1 MFFIDILYTT
11 PYTDFSMGM
20 EIVLGLGDSIDYE
33 IRWDSAVFEGLIREF
48 GLSGAELNTNTPIKT
63 ERDLLITVLGFLK
76 DSGGGEL
83 FVGDPAIIENFS
95 RHFKNK
101 ITLGGTAIRAAIAM
115 DKLGYTFALHLVT
128 INGHVKR
135 LMPKNCVWVCSND
148 EESSYPHLIVQFSRG
163 VRVNAADISIET
175 TRANRIIYT
184 NDRDNGL
191 VRIHPELQNLL
202 TGAKVF
208 LLSGFNA
215 MHDAPLVEDRA
226 REMRRILR
234 SLTRK
239 PIVFFEDGHYHVP
252 ELHGIIKNYLLED
265 IDIYSLNEDEL
276 QGSLGR
282 KVLLTDAGAV
292 GEALQSLHE
301 IIPVKLLVVHT
312 KFWALAYGAEAQRYG
327 DALLGGI
334 TMAATRFRLGDDFT
348 KEDYRDTGLLAPEE
362 PGKIFSREIK
372 ASLGDRV
379 CCVPSFQVP
388 EEDATT
394 IGLGDAFVGGFL
406 PALIKINR
414 GEN

>member
-1 MFFIDILYTT
+1 MFFIDILYITS
-11 PYTDFSMGM
+11 YTDFGRGM
-20 EIVLGLGDSIDYE
+20 EIVLGLGNSIDYE
-33 IRWDSAVFEGLIREF
+33 IRWDSAVFEGLIRKF

-63 ERDLLITVLGFLK
+63 ERDLLITILGFLK
-76 DSGGGEL
+76 DSGGGEC

-95 RHFKNK
+95 SHFKNK
-101 ITLGGTAIRAAIAM
+101 ITLGGTGIRAAIAM

-135 LMPKNCVWVCSND
+135 LMPKGCIWICSN
-148 EESSYPHLIVQFSRG
+148 EAESSYPHLIVQFSRG
-163 VRVNAADISIET
+163 VKVNAADISIET

-184 NDRDNGL
+184 NDRDNEL
-191 VRIHPELQNLL
+191 VRIHPELQTLL
-202 TGAKVF
+202 IGAKVF

-215 MHDAPLVEDRA
+215 MHDASLVEDRS
-226 REMRRILR
+226 REIRRILR
-234 SLTRK
+234 SLTQR

-252 ELHGIIKNYLLED
+252 ELHGIVKDYLLED

-276 QGSLGR
+276 QGSLGH

-292 GEALQSLHE
+292 GEALRSLHE
-301 IIPVKLLVVHT
+301 IIPAKLLVVHT
-312 KFWALAYGAEAQRYG
+312 KFWALAYGADAPRYG

-334 TMAATRFRLGDDFT
+334 TMATTRFRLGDDFT

-362 PGKIFSREIK
+362 PGERFSREIK
-372 ASLGDRV
+372 ASLGNRV

-406 PALIKINR
+406 PALIKIN
-414 GEN
+414 